1 MNLVL
6 ILTVKK
12 NRKKFKVNVDFRNE
26 FFLKHY
32 HMIMFIRI
40 IIYYHFLYFTKH
52 MLIVSNLNILYYFII
67 YK

>member
-40 IIYYHFLYFTKH
+40 IIYYHFL
-52 MLIVSNLNILYYFII
+52 LLNFQSYQCSQNP
-67 YK
+67 